1 MEVTGPRLYPP
12 GPALSE
18 FVDYYGYWERATGEP
33 HRSRA
38 LPRGAATIVIDV
50 SGRPRVDFFAADGHT
65 SLDVPSAFI
74 AGAGTASYITGIEA
88 AQTVMTVHFKPAGAL
103 GFLGFGM
110 GALENF
116 CVGLTEVWGRSAGL
130 LHEQLVEMPS
140 PTGRIALIEA
150 FLLSHRQIHDRAP
163 SAEILS
169 VLRSVECD
177 PSVRIS
183 LVRAE
188 VGWSP
193 RRLSER
199 FRAEVGLGPKS
210 YQRVRRLQGAL
221 RRLDGAAGRGAD
233 IAADLGYFDQ
243 PHFVREFRAFTGLT
257 PTQYTDR
264 RSWLPGHVE
273 LGQKYPMRAARGTR
287 G

>member
-1 MEVTGPRLYPP
+1 MTGPRLYLP
-12 GPALSE
+12 GPSLSDS
-18 FVDYYGYWERATGEP
+18 VDFYGYWERGTGEP

-38 LPRGAATIVIDV
+38 LPRGAATVVIDV
-50 SGRPRVDFFAADGHT
+50 SGRPHVDFFAGDGHT
-65 SLDVPSAFI
+65 RLDVPSAFI
-74 AGAGTASYITGIEA
+74 AGAGTASYITGIDA

-110 GALENF
+110 GVLENV
-116 CVGLTEVWGRSAGL
+116 CVGLTEVWGRSAAQ
-130 LHEQLVEMPS
+130 LHEQLVDTPS
-140 PTGRIALIEA
+140 PTGRTALVEA
-150 FLLSHRQIHDRAP
+150 FLLARRQIHDRAP
-163 SAEILS
+163 SAEVMS
-169 VLRSVECD
+169 VLRSVECG

-183 LVRAE
+183 SVRAE

-199 FRAEVGLGPKS
+199 FRAEVGLGPKA

-221 RRLDGAAGRGAD
+221 RRLDGATGRGAD

-243 PHFVREFRAFTGLT
+243 AHFVRDFREFTGLT

-273 LGQKYPMRAARGTR
+273 LGQKYPRRADRGARG
-287 G
+287 